1 MCLLDL
7 HQANLKNIFVY
18 AYPTPF
24 YWYGSVGWNFFL
36 TSQIGYS
43 LNLITYSKTCLKR
56 PLNKI
61 QKNVFSRPIIAYNAG
76 QKYCTMLPNDLCCVY
91 L

>member
-7 HQANLKNIFVY
+7 HQANLKNIFVSLTR
-18 AYPTPF
+18 PRFT
-24 YWYGSVGWNFFL
+24 GMGLLVGIFL

-43 LNLITYSKTCLKR
+43 LNLITYSKR

-61 QKNVFSRPIIAYNAG
+61 QKIVFSRPIIAYNAG